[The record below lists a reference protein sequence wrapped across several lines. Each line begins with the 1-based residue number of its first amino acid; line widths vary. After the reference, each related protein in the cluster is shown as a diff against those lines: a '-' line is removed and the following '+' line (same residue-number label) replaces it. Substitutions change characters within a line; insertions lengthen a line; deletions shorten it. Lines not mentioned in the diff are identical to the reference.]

1 LRTGVRWIGPVAIRQ
16 GFIEGRL
23 INYDTGYLSSI
34 EQAMYFLITR
44 MREKGVARDWK
55 DIRQTSG
62 IRADINIRNQMCEQ
76 LNRTSEVAEVRPQ
89 GMPLDAVPIP
99 PLLDARLSGMATNAF
114 TLSGL
119 EEIDGCLYAQSWW
132 CRDVEV

>member
-1 LRTGVRWIGPVAIRQ
+1 
-16 GFIEGRL
+16 
-23 INYDTGYLSSI
+23 
-34 EQAMYFLITR
+34 MYFLITR
-44 MREKGVARDWK
+44 MREKGVAWDWK
-55 DIRQTSG
+55 AIRQTVG

-76 LNRTSEVAEVRPQ
+76 LNRTSDIAEIRPA
-89 GMPLDAVPIP
+89 GMPLDAVPLP

-132 CRDVEV
+132 CREV